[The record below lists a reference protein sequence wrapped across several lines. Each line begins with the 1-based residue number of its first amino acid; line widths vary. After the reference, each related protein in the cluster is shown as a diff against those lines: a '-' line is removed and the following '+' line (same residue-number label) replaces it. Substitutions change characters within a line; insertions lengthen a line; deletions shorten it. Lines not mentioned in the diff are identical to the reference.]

1 MQIQFDSFSP
11 HIDVWMDTLV
21 NRSLR
26 EKDYVAWG
34 AKIQTRIPEF
44 QNRQTCYY
52 VQSNQILVNVK
63 IHVYWK
69 KFCAAWHGFPTNCE
83 VMHFEK
89 LHSHQLVGKAQ
100 ENVLKDLKN
109 KELNFMLQSNID
121 QPFTEND
128 TKAVI
133 KLLKSEK
140 GPRPDRK
147 RSEMLKCGIH
157 ILATTT
163 EVLICVTSCL
173 GKLFC
178 SLLNKRLSNFVEAN
192 NLTHSSQIGLIKGL
206 IEQLITFSR

>member
-1 MQIQFDSFSP
+1 M
-11 HIDVWMDTLV
+11 
-21 NRSLR
+21 
-26 EKDYVAWG
+26 
-34 AKIQTRIPEF
+34 TRLS
-44 QNRQTCYY
+44 QQ
-52 VQSNQILVNVK
+52 
-63 IHVYWK
+63 
-69 KFCAAWHGFPTNCE
+69 TNCK

-109 KELNFMLQSNID
+109 KELNFE
-121 QPFTEND
+121 PFTEND
-128 TKAVI
+128 TKADI
-133 KLLKSEK
+133 KLLESKK
-140 GPRPDRK
+140 APGLDRK

-157 ILATTT
+157 VLAPSLTILFNLSTENWKLSRCLVQYSNQVTSLSLRIT
-163 EVLICVTSCL
+163 EVRICVTSCL